1 VIFIESDV
9 DSTNLFAK
17 RLLLKGFDSDAVIIS
32 EKQSAGRGR
41 ADRTWYSPSGG
52 LYMSLILQGRLKP
65 SMFHLYSFVL
75 ALAASIV
82 LEQMVMLQVDLKWPN
97 DLLVSGKKIGGI
109 LSELITEN
117 LEIPVIILGIGINLN
132 ETVTKFPDDLQN
144 TATSVLSETGEM
156 VNRESVVS
164 GIVNAFNNWFVRDPK
179 LESVIDEYR
188 LKCITIGKK
197 VNAKLVRDTFAG
209 HVIDVNNEG
218 SLIVRDES
226 GIERIISSGEVIH
239 LEGDKE

>member
-1 VIFIESDV
+1 VIEVFRKLDRERIRLAINTSNFEPVIFIESDV

-117 LEIPVIILGIGINLN
+117 LEIPVIILGIGIPREDIAL
-132 ETVTKFPDDLQN
+132 
-144 TATSVLSETGEM
+144 SV
-156 VNRESVVS
+156 
-164 GIVNAFNNWFVRDPK
+164 
-179 LESVIDEYR
+179 
-188 LKCITIGKK
+188 
-197 VNAKLVRDTFAG
+197 
-209 HVIDVNNEG
+209 
-218 SLIVRDES
+218 
-226 GIERIISSGEVIH
+226 
-239 LEGDKE
+239 